1 MLLRVLFFSLSSFYE
16 KKLNSKAAMDM
27 KYTRLPITL
36 GLLSLL
42 NIENS
47 FLLNS
52 AHLGIFRKA
61 QKQYK
66 KEVA

>member
-1 MLLRVLFFSLSSFYE
+1 
-16 KKLNSKAAMDM
+16 MDM

>member
-27 KYTRLPITL
+27 KHTLLPITL

-42 NIENS
+42 SIENY
-47 FLLNS
+47 FPLNS
-52 AHLGIFRKA
+52 THVGIFRKGILL
-61 QKQYK
+61 K
-66 KEVA
+66 KSF

>member
-1 MLLRVLFFSLSSFYE
+1 MK

-27 KYTRLPITL
+27 KHTLLPITL

-47 FLLNS
+47 FPMNS
-52 AHLGIFRKA
+52 THVGIFRKG
-61 QKQYK
+61 YFV
-66 KEVA
+66 KEKLLI

>member
-1 MLLRVLFFSLSSFYE
+1 MK

-27 KYTRLPITL
+27 KHTLLPITL

-47 FLLNS
+47 FPMNSTHVFLGKGILL
-52 AHLGIFRKA
+52 
-61 QKQYK
+61 K
-66 KEVA
+66 KSF